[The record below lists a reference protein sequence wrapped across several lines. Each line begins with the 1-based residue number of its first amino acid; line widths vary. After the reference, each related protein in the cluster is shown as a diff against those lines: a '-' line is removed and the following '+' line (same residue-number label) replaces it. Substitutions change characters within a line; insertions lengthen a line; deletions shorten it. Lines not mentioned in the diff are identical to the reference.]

1 MEWLRE
7 LLQLVA
13 PERCHGC
20 GRDMTSLADPE
31 PFCAKCFE
39 SISAANQPSCLR
51 CGAPIEIDG
60 HLPIEGC
67 RACFREKLAF
77 QKCWRF
83 GAYDGDLRNLVLR
96 CKRQGGEILAES
108 VGFMMGKALSRQVRI
123 SKPHALVAVPSHWTK
138 RLARGH
144 NPALGLAKG
153 ISRFTGIACQSRW
166 LFKKRRSPSQTSL
179 PPSLRK
185 KLGVEMFQA
194 TIPQA
199 NQGCAIWLVDDV
211 LTTGAT
217 ASACASALLKAGARE
232 VVPVVLARGG

>member
-20 GRDMTSLADPE
+20 GNDMSALSDPE

-39 SISAANQPSCLR
+39 SMSAANQPSCQR
-51 CGAPIEIDG
+51 CGAPIKIAG
-60 HLPIEGC
+60 HLPMEGC
-67 RACFREKLAF
+67 GACFREKLAF
-77 QKCWRF
+77 QYCWRF
-83 GAYDGDLRNLVLR
+83 GLYDGVLRNLVLR
-96 CKRQGGEILAES
+96 CKRQGGDILAES
-108 VGFMMGKALSRQVRI
+108 VGFMMGKALSRQERI
-123 SKPHALVAVPSHWTK
+123 SKPDALVAVPSHWTK

-144 NPALGLAKG
+144 NPALGLARG

-179 PPSLRK
+179 TPPVRK
-185 KLGVEMFQA
+185 KLGVDIFQA
-194 TIPQA
+194 RIPPA
-199 NQGCAIWLVDDV
+199 KQGCGIWLVDDV

-217 ASACASALLKAGARE
+217 ASACVSALLKAGARE